1 MGPPILPIFPRF
13 FFWTQLLCVAI
24 PAWSTPGTHKVELP
38 HIRCQRV
45 LISHQPL
52 WLVGCWG
59 RYQKPWHKQ
68 RPRFGDL
75 DELGHPQKNYLNYM
89 CLYTY
94 IHIYI
99 TFFLKGAVFSLRFK
113 KLLCQIWRHSFSQFV
128 GGEKKN
134 KLLKTTS
141 WGWIFSFNGTSSSF
155 NRSKNCS
162 FKCQRILN
170 GACQRMTLATT
181 EMDGGS
187 WMDIDLSY
195 GKLT

>member
-13 FFWTQLLCVAI
+13 FFEPSYSVWQFPHGLRQAPIRWNYHTSGANVS
-24 PAWSTPGTHKVELP
+24 WSDT
-38 HIRCQRV
+38 
-45 LISHQPL
+45 SHCG
-52 WLVGCWG
+52 WLVVEVDIKNHGIN
-59 RYQKPWHKQ
+59 KDP
-68 RPRFGDL
+68 DL
-75 DELGHPQKNYLNYM
+75 EILTSWDILKKTIWIICVYI
-89 CLYTY
+89 Y

-170 GACQRMTLATT
+170 GTCQRMTLATT